1 MTPWPPMPAR
11 AVLVAGRERRRGTP
25 RGQGRDCHRSRVRTG
40 RGDCLA
46 FVAEGATTYLLDVTD
61 AVEAKSTN
69 LVRRLPPARSASRPA
84 TCASLAE
91 AVVLA
96 DRGRIDVMTNNA
108 GIHGEIAQLGALSEE
123 GFDNLVA
130 VNFKGVFLG
139 MREVLPVMAERGG
152 GSVVNTSSIAGSRG
166 VAPRTVV
173 TRPPRPR

>member
-1 MTPWPPMPAR
+1 MGR
-11 AVLVAGRERRRGTP
+11 LEGKVAI
-25 RGQGRDCHRSRVRTG
+25 VTG
-40 RGDCLA
+40 AASGLGAAIASA

-61 AVEAKSTN
+61 AVEAKADELGERAAALCADVSQAVD
-69 LVRRLPPARSASRPA
+69 VRDAVAR
-84 TCASLAE
+84 
-91 AVVLA
+91 VLA
-96 DRGRIDVMTNNA
+96 DRGRIDVMVNNA

-139 MREVLPVMAERGG
+139 MREVLPVMAEHGG